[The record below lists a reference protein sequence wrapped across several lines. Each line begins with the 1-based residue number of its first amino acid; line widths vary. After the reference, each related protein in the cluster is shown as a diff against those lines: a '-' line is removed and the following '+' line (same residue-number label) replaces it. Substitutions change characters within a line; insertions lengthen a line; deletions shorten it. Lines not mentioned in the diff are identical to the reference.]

1 MPCYEITMQH
11 SLESFEA
18 LSRMQYDLFC
28 FNNRIAR
35 SVLALA
41 AILFGLFHFSAWWGI
56 LAVAYGCYLTTSTY
70 SSPNHTAR
78 KLADQVEQ
86 SGLGFPASRFLF
98 YKTEV
103 VICPIPDSD
112 AERTTL
118 AYRDI
123 RRLGEDMN
131 YFYLF
136 RDEYGGYM
144 IPKEALKDKTDSF
157 RSFLEEAAS
166 QRFRMRTAPV
176 IKLIRS
182 LQRTHRSNL

>member
-11 SLESFEA
+11 TRESFEA

-28 FNNRIAR
+28 SGNRIAR
-35 SVLALA
+35 NILSLA

-98 YKTEV
+98 YRNEV
-103 VICPIPDSD
+103 VICPIPDSGAD
-112 AERTTL
+112 HSTL

-123 RRLGEDMN
+123 RRLGEDTH

-144 IPKEALKDKTDSF
+144 IPKEALKDKIDDF

-176 IKLIRS
+176 IKLIRK
-182 LQRTHRSNL
+182 LQRAHRSS